1 MNAAMNITFWDRPH
15 YRKTQWTWPITSWC
29 LPDERIFGSAP
40 LVALGS
46 GAGAMYFSAQNLTL
60 LFKVARAPALEEI
73 FPTVANLTQP
83 ELGPGVEVFCM
94 CGTGLKTPVYY
105 AFPSG
110 NLSEPPK
117 VSFASGDGQQS
128 DATNMACGKW
138 SRSKVVTFKGA
149 DHDSLLSSPD
159 FVRYLLKGPLLPR
172 YRT

>member
-1 MNAAMNITFWDRPH
+1 MNAAMNITFWDRSH

-40 LVALGS
+40 LVVLGS
-46 GAGAMYFSAQNLTL
+46 GAGAMHFSAQNLTL

-83 ELGPGVEVFCM
+83 ALGPGVEVFCM
-94 CGTGLKTPVYY
+94 CGTGLKTPVHY

-117 VSFASGDGQQS
+117 VINYFPVLP
-128 DATNMACGKW
+128 
-138 SRSKVVTFKGA
+138 KV
-149 DHDSLLSSPD
+149 SLLISCCSCLCVHYYGTVV
-159 FVRYLLKGPLLPR
+159 FFFCLVFCFSVC
-172 YRT
+172 